1 MWYIHM
7 MEYYSVIKKNKMLF
21 AAILDG
27 PRDYHI
33 KWSKSDRERQIPHDV
48 IYMWNLKHD
57 TNEFVY
63 ETNRLRDIEN
73 KLYHREMGVGK
84 DKIRSLGLSGTNY

>member
-1 MWYIHM
+1 
-7 MEYYSVIKKNKMLF
+7 
-21 AAILDG
+21 
-27 PRDYHI
+27 
-33 KWSKSDRERQIPHDV
+33 
-48 IYMWNLKHD
+48 MWNVKHD